1 MEQLTEIV
9 ETLLSLARKEK
20 GVDQVEAYVSRNT
33 MTSARVETL
42 RPTKGTKVGPF
53 GQQLMTLQNWEAS
66 IKVVINKAVGVFSTN
81 YMTKAALQ
89 RAVDMAVRNARAMAP
104 DPDFV
109 SLAKP
114 SGKTPTSLPPDPKI
128 LKGDAGPT
136 LVDQV
141 EAATALIDERD
152 LDLAGSIMTV
162 AAEVC
167 MANTN
172 GVSIDGTADT
182 FTVAAL
188 TAERIDGP
196 NVVSS
201 GVGWSSSRKI
211 KELDACIAANDALE
225 WARLRPKLKTAPPGD
240 YNVILGPYAVADLF
254 DNMLSPALSLD
265 RIYYGWSWLPSDMTA
280 LPSGKTVRMPKIG
293 GKIASDAVTI
303 SDDPTMKTAMG
314 SRTYDD
320 EGLPTY
326 RKVLIESGELKQVL
340 SSSYYANL
348 YNKEPTASGFR
359 YGLRPGRLASC
370 EPSSYPTN
378 LCMKPGDRT
387 YEELI
392 EESKGPTLV
401 IPRTWYT
408 YPTRYGGTGFSS
420 SNRSTC
426 FLIEKGKSIAV
437 APNAFKISGDVSKF
451 LNGVVAVGKD
461 IKVATT
467 WAASSAFMVP
477 YVLSSGYR
485 VEEPQEQK

>member
-1 MEQLTEIV
+1 MEQLNEVI
-9 ETLLSLARKEK
+9 ETLLALARKEK
-20 GVDQVEAYVSRNT
+20 GVDEVEAYVSRNT

-42 RPTKGTKVGPF
+42 RPTGQTVGPF
-53 GQQLMTLQNWEAS
+53 GQLLMTLQNWEAS
-66 IKVVINKAVGVFSTN
+66 VKVVINKAVGVFSTN
-81 YMTKAALQ
+81 YLTRAALQ
-89 RAVDMAVRNARAMAP
+89 RAVNMAVRNARAMAP

-109 SLAKP
+109 SLARP
-114 SGKTPTSLPPDPKI
+114 TGKRPATIPPDPRI

-141 EAATALIDERD
+141 EAATSLIDEKD
-152 LDLAGSIMTV
+152 LDLAGSIMAV
-162 AAEVC
+162 SAEVC

-172 GVSIDGTADT
+172 GVSIEGTADT

-188 TAERIDGP
+188 TAERVSGP
-196 NVVSS
+196 DVVSS
-201 GVGWSSSRKI
+201 GVGWSSSRKM
-211 KELDACIAANDALE
+211 KGLDATVAAKDALQ
-225 WARLRPKLKTAPPGD
+225 WARLRPERKTAPPGD
-240 YNVILGPYAVADLF
+240 YNVILGPYSVADLF
-254 DNMLSPALSLD
+254 DNMLNGALSLD
-265 RIYYGWSWLPSDMTA
+265 RIYYGWSWIPSDIKE
-280 LPSGKTVRMPKIG
+280 LPTGKKVRAPRIG
-293 GKIASDAVTI
+293 ERIASEAFSLT
-303 SDDPTMKTAMG
+303 DDPTMKTAMG
-314 SRTYDD
+314 SRSYDD

-326 RKVLIESGELKQVL
+326 KKVLIEKGELKEVL

-348 YNKEPTASGFR
+348 YGREPTASGFR

-378 LCMKPGDRT
+378 LVMRPGDMT

-408 YPTRYGGTGFSS
+408 YPTRFGGTGFSS

-426 FLIEKGKSIAV
+426 FLIEKGKEIAV

-451 LNGVVAVGKD
+451 LNGILAVGKD

-485 VEEPQEQK
+485 VEKPQEQK

>member
-1 MEQLTEIV
+1 MEQLPEIV
-9 ETLLSLARKEK
+9 DMLLALAKRAH
-20 GVDQVEAYVSRNT
+20 GVNEVEAYVSRNT
-33 MTSARVETL
+33 MTSVRVETL
-42 RPTKGTKVGPF
+42 RPKGRTVGPF
-53 GQQLMTLQNWEAS
+53 GQQLFTLQNWEAS

-81 YMTKAALQ
+81 YMTRPALQ

-109 SLAKP
+109 SLARP
-114 SGKTPTSLPPDPKI
+114 TGKRPVAIAPDPRI

-141 EAATALIDERD
+141 EAATALIDEKD
-152 LDLAGSIMTV
+152 LDLAGSVMAV
-162 AAEVC
+162 SAEVC

-172 GVSIDGTADT
+172 GVSIDGSADT

-188 TAERIDGP
+188 TAERVDGP
-196 NVVSS
+196 EVVSS

-211 KELDACIAANDALE
+211 KQLDACAAAQDALT
-225 WARLRPKLKTAPPGD
+225 WARMRPERKTAPPGE

-254 DNMLSPALSLD
+254 DNMLSNALSLD
-265 RIYYGWSWLPSDMTA
+265 RVYYGWSWLPSDFKE
-280 LPSGKTVRMPKIG
+280 LPTGKKVRVPRMNER
-293 GKIASDAVTI
+293 IASEAVTI
-303 SDDPTMKTAMG
+303 IDDPTMKAAMG

-326 RKVLIESGELKQVL
+326 KKVLIEKGELKEIL

-348 YNKEPTASGFR
+348 YGRESTASGFR

-378 LCMKPGDRT
+378 LIMPAGDWT
-387 YEELI
+387 YDELI

-426 FLIEKGKSIAV
+426 FLIEKGKAVPV
-437 APNAFKISGDVSKF
+437 APNAFKLSGDIRKF
-451 LNGVVAVGKD
+451 LDGVQAVGKD
-461 IKVATT
+461 VKVATT
-467 WAASSAFMVP
+467 WAASSAFIVP
-477 YVLSSGYR
+477 HVLSSGIR
-485 VEEPQEQK
+485 VEKPQEQK